1 MQNEFKALLKK
12 DIYAILDGDTK
23 LKVKIVEEGFFV
35 KVKHFV
41 KRKVDIRMNIK
52 IPLEIG
58 RQFTL

>member
-1 MQNEFKALLKK
+1 MSKMGRPKSDNPKNKK
-12 DIYAILDGDTK
+12 VSTRLS
-23 LKVKIVEEGFFV
+23 EESFV